1 MSCQLQALRRK
12 LRTHP
17 CSAAG
22 RQHGVR
28 PSALLTRVAICLAL
42 VLVQLLRVINQGAAY
57 GAFGSLTHFQPG
69 MTHRYGNGT
78 SAADY
83 LEKAQLEAYESHRA
97 MFEACT
103 IDQTRPD
110 QTRPDQTRPDQTR
123 PDQTR
128 AGYVDQ
134 SRAA

>member
-1 MSCQLQALRRK
+1 
-12 LRTHP
+12 
-17 CSAAG
+17 
-22 RQHGVR
+22 
-28 PSALLTRVAICLAL
+28 
-42 VLVQLLRVINQGAAY
+42 
-57 GAFGSLTHFQPG
+57 

-103 IDQTRPD
+103 YDII
-110 QTRPDQTRPDQTR
+110 R

-128 AGYVDQ
+128 AEQ
-134 SRAA
+134 AT

>member
-1 MSCQLQALRRK
+1 
-12 LRTHP
+12 
-17 CSAAG
+17 
-22 RQHGVR
+22 
-28 PSALLTRVAICLAL
+28 
-42 VLVQLLRVINQGAAY
+42 
-57 GAFGSLTHFQPG
+57 

-123 PDQTR
+123 LRRPE
-128 AGYVDQ
+128 Q
-134 SRAA
+134 SSLRWGLIRGLLAHQLMTVLALIFLLRPLPVASIAV

>member
-1 MSCQLQALRRK
+1 MQC
-12 LRTHP
+12 
-17 CSAAG
+17 CW
-22 RQHGVR
+22 QHGVR
-28 PSALLTRVAICLAL
+28 PSALLTHVAICLAL

-103 IDQTRPD
+103 YDII
-110 QTRPDQTRPDQTR
+110 R

-128 AGYVDQ
+128 AEQ
-134 SRAA
+134 AT